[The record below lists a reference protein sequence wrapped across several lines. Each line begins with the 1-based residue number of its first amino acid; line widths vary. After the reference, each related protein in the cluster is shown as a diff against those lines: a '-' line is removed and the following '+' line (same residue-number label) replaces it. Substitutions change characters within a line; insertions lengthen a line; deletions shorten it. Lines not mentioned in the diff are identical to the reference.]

1 MNRKL
6 FEPLVKPVNRNILK
20 KELTPGRFLRPT
32 RMGKNNVYVFDGVE
46 APNLMKEV
54 GRLRELTFRD
64 AGAGIGAALDLD
76 QHDTGEHKCRQLI
89 VWDPAEE
96 EIVGGYRFNTFEQYQ
111 NQLNAVVPLINKE
124 LYDMSPAF
132 ENNFSPYFIELTRA
146 FIQPK
151 YQTKHKDHKVFFAL
165 DNVWDGLGALLVQH
179 PQCRH
184 FFGRLV
190 IYPSYDPFMRDL
202 LFYFFKK
209 HLYDKD
215 ETLCAKFPYEPATIK
230 DELHSYLKTNN
241 ANKDFMELHKI
252 ARARN
257 TVVPALISAYYRIS
271 DTMRV
276 FEPVVDHHFGGCFAT
291 AMMITIAD
299 IKPNLIDRYVNP
311 YKKFVKDKNTNKI
324 FQFSSC

>member
-20 KELTPGRFLRPT
+20 KELTSERFLRPT
-32 RMGKNNVYVFDGVE
+32 RMGKNNVYVFDGVD

-54 GRLRELTFRD
+54 GRLRELAFRD

-76 QHDTGEHKCRQLI
+76 QYDTGEHKCRQLI

-96 EIVGGYRFNTFEQYQ
+96 EIVGGCRFNTFEQYQ
-111 NQLNAVVPLINKE
+111 NQLNAAIPLINKE
-124 LYDMSPAF
+124 LYDLHPAF
-132 ENNFSPYFIELTRA
+132 EKNYAPYFIELTRA

-179 PQCRH
+179 PQCRY

-257 TVVPALISAYYRIS
+257 TVVPALISAYYRVS

-276 FEPVVDHHFGGCFAT
+276 FEPVIDHHFGGCFAA

-324 FQFSSC
+324 FQFLSC